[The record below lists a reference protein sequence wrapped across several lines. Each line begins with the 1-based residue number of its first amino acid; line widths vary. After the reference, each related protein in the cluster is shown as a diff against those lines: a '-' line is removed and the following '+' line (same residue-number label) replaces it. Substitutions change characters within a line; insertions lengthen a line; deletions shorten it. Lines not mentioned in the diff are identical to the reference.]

1 MTYQYLVD
9 TGVVVAD
16 TSTLKTDVQTEY
28 RDSLGTDL
36 ILNDA
41 TPQGR
46 LIDSETTA
54 RSNVIN
60 SNAQLANQINP
71 NLAKGVY
78 LWSIAALMGI
88 GPGKNSPSVLSG
100 VVLSGVAGSPIP
112 ALSKARTAT
121 GLTFQSVSTV
131 TLNSSGTAT
140 VDFQCTEEGP
150 NPVAIGALNTV
161 VDRVSGWT
169 GVSNPAAATLGTT
182 KLTDA
187 QLRLFRKESLAKQGS
202 GSIASIR
209 ASLLAIPGVTSIS
222 IRENPDSVQATIDG
236 LDMPKNS
243 LWVCVDG
250 GLDLDIATALLTA
263 KSAGGGWTFADNPS
277 VGKRVA
283 VNVTDPS
290 SGQTYEVKFSRPD
303 EVKTAAHFQVR
314 SSTSIQEPQQSV
326 IDAVLRYVNGQMP
339 DERGLVIAASVSPF
353 ELAGAVTAQIPG
365 IYVKWVGVWVP
376 PAADPGPPNASDIAI
391 QVWQKATLVAA
402 DIRVEVL

>member
-16 TSTLKTDVQTEY
+16 TSTLKTDIQTEY

-36 ILNDA
+36 ILDDA

-60 SNAQLANQINP
+60 NNAQLANQINP

-78 LWSIAALMGI
+78 LWSISALMGI
-88 GPGKNSPSVLSG
+88 GPGKNSPSFLGG
-100 VVLSGVAGSPIP
+100 VVLSGVAGSIVP
-112 ALSKARTAT
+112 ALSKARTST

-131 TLNSSGTAT
+131 TLNGSGTAT
-140 VDFQCTEEGP
+140 VDFQCLENGP
-150 NPVAIGALNTV
+150 NPVETGALNTV

-169 GVSNPAAATLGTT
+169 GVNNPTAAVLGTT

-202 GSIASIR
+202 GSTA
-209 ASLLAIPGVTSIS
+209 AVKAGLLALPGVKSIS
-222 IRENPDSVQATIDG
+222 IRDNPDSVPATIDG
-236 LDMPKNS
+236 LAMPKNS

-250 GLDLDIATALLTA
+250 GLDVDIATALLAA
-263 KSAGGGWTFADNPS
+263 KSAGGGWTFADNPA
-277 VGKRVA
+277 VGKRVT
-283 VNVTDPS
+283 VNVVDPS
-290 SGQTYEVKFSRPD
+290 SGQTYAVKFSRPD
-303 EVKTAAHFQVR
+303 EIKTAAHFQVR
-314 SSTSIQEPQQSV
+314 SSTSIQEPQQAV
-326 IDAVLRYVNGQMP
+326 VDAVLRYVNGLLP
-339 DERGLVIAASVSPF
+339 DERGLVIGASVSPF

-365 IYVKWVGVWVP
+365 MYVKWVGVWVP
-376 PAADPGPPNASDIAI
+376 PAVNPGPPNASDIAV